1 MSGFFA
7 SIERAFADFSWASAF
22 EVAAIAVVLYAA
34 LRLLRG
40 TTAMTVVRGM
50 VIVVLL
56 LTVFGRALDSVVL
69 GWMVDN
75 GLAVLFIVVLIVFQ
89 PEFRRALEHV
99 GRAGSLRGRLGGR
112 QQLRDLIGMVAEA
125 SARLAAQPAGERAGA
140 LIVIERGTG
149 LEELAA
155 TGVRVGGAPS
165 AELIASIFQRGSP
178 LHDGALL
185 LRAGEVAAARCI
197 VPLPS
202 GSVASDRASDAAR
215 GLGPELGI
223 RHRAAVGISNE
234 TDALVVV
241 VSEQTGAISLASGGV
256 LQPDLD
262 RAELEWAM
270 ARQGGVSRPSGRSWR
285 MPPAAVAAAEPEV
298 DGEFPP
304 GSAADR
310 RPGRA
315 SGGAP
320 APGT

>member
-1 MSGFFA
+1 MSGFFSSVDA
-7 SIERAFADFSWASAF
+7 AFADFSWTSAF
-22 EVAAIAVVLYAA
+22 EVAAIAIVLYAA

-75 GLAVLFIVVLIVFQ
+75 GLAVLFIIVLIVFQ

-99 GRAGSLRGRLGGR
+99 GRAGSLRTRLGGR
-112 QQLRDLIGMVAEA
+112 RQLREVIAMAAEA
-125 SARLAAQPAGERAGA
+125 SARLAAQPAGERTGA

-149 LEELAA
+149 LEELAS

-165 AELIASIFQRGSP
+165 VELIASIFQRGSP

-185 LRAGEVAAARCI
+185 LRAGEVVAARCI

-202 GSVASDRASDAAR
+202 GSVASDRAADEAH
-215 GLGPELGI
+215 GLGPDLGI
-223 RHRAAVGISNE
+223 RHRAAVGISND
-234 TDALVVV
+234 TDALAIV
-241 VSEQTGAISLASGGV
+241 VSEETGALSLASGGV
-256 LQPDLD
+256 LRQDLD

-270 ARQGGVSRPSGRSWR
+270 ARQGGPPRADGRSWR
-285 MPPAAVAAAEPEV
+285 MPATAAAAGEDEPA
-298 DGEFPP
+298 GES
-304 GSAADR
+304 GSA
-310 RPGRA
+310 RA
-315 SGGAP
+315 GGGAP

>member
-7 SIERAFADFSWASAF
+7 SIERAFDGFSWTSAF

-34 LRLLRG
+34 MRLLRG

-75 GLAVLFIVVLIVFQ
+75 GLAVLFIIVLIVFQ

-99 GRAGSLRGRLGGR
+99 GRAGSLRARLGGR
-112 QQLRDLIGMVAEA
+112 AQLRELIGMVAEA
-125 SARLAAQPAGERAGA
+125 CERLAAQPAGERAGA

-165 AELIASIFQRGSP
+165 VELIASIFQRGSP

-197 VPLPS
+197 VPLPA
-202 GSVASDRASDAAR
+202 GGAASDRASDAAR
-215 GLGPELGI
+215 GLAPGLGI
-223 RHRAAVGISNE
+223 RHRAAVGISDE

-241 VSEQTGAISLASGGV
+241 VSEETGMISLASGGV
-256 LQPDLD
+256 LQQGLD
-262 RAELEWAM
+262 RGALEWAM
-270 ARQGGVSRPSGRSWR
+270 ARQGGASRTPGRSWQ
-285 MPPAAVAAAEPEV
+285 MPQEVSAAAGPSEADGDREPERA
-298 DGEFPP
+298 
-304 GSAADR
+304 S
-310 RPGRA
+310 GRA